1 MPSTLLLVLL
11 LFITAAHA
19 WVTPPSSSSR
29 RSLQLKPLN
38 DVSSWREYVPLVVS
52 GLVITDIVLG
62 RPVANAIMKPLQGV
76 QEELKV
82 VSDEASK
89 RRERV
94 DTEAIGREA
103 LDQAY
108 ASMELRRYLEEN
120 MTPEQRLQEIRNK
133 MDDQMSQV
141 DQKLEDSQ
149 RKFDDGDY

>member
-1 MPSTLLLVLL
+1 M
-11 LFITAAHA
+11 
-19 WVTPPSSSSR
+19 
-29 RSLQLKPLN
+29 QLKPLN

>member
-1 MPSTLLLVLL
+1 M
-11 LFITAAHA
+11 
-19 WVTPPSSSSR
+19 
-29 RSLQLKPLN
+29 
-38 DVSSWREYVPLVVS
+38 
-52 GLVITDIVLG
+52 
-62 RPVANAIMKPLQGV
+62 
-76 QEELKV
+76 